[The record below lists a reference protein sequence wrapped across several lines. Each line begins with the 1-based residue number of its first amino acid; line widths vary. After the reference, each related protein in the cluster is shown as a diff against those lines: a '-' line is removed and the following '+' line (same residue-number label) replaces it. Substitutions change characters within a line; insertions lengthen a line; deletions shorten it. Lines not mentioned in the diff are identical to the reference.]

1 MKWLRLSL
9 LGILLKFHGLPLMA
23 QNLQSLI
30 LTDRADS
37 QLLEF
42 YDTLTPKQWNT
53 LSGLLKQEIKT
64 NTQLKTQQ
72 QYHGRLCAQLAQFH
86 TTQTQF
92 DSSFVYLNRA
102 FEIFNQNKNWAEAS
116 FVMYRI
122 GTLHSKTY
130 KFEKSIS
137 QYLSTLLYNEL
148 HQVDT
153 YTGHVYNLLS
163 LDFQDLGDSKNEEKY
178 MLKFIDFAEK
188 KNKDSDK
195 IYAYELWATALDKK
209 KLYQH
214 AHEFHLKA
222 LHLVRKGKFKEGAD
236 LEGEI
241 LTYIAKSLLHMKKY
255 SEAIQTINLA
265 EKIISGNYLT
275 PNRHFNLSS
284 VYQTKAEILL
294 ATRQYKQA
302 LKYAKS
308 AHKLLKGLP
317 PRQQFLEV
325 LTILSDILKAKGQY
339 QEALEVY
346 EEMYKTDSLLKKKND
361 LAVIKTVEAKFQLE
375 KKEKEKELFR
385 KTLEIKELE
394 LEKGKRDKGLF
405 WGIVAVGLFLLFFM
419 LWSYYQVN
427 RLNRALSER
436 SKQLQ
441 SLNDTKDKLFGIL
454 GHDLRRPLAD
464 MNNTLQLAEHNVMSA
479 HLLIP
484 LLRKKLTLLE
494 NLLTNLLYWALSQQ
508 NTLRI
513 NPRHLVLLDSIND
526 ILPSLEGMIKEK
538 ELKVLLFESSQNFI
552 YVDENHLI
560 IILSN
565 LIHNAI
571 KFSLPGGSIQVTIT
585 DEPSHVLCTI
595 HNTGQS
601 FEWDGEITSSFKT
614 TSSIGTNNEKGTGLG
629 LLVCAELVKLN
640 KGTIKAYPNPT
651 EGGTTLEL
659 TFPTTKSDHVSL

>member
-30 LTDRADS
+30 LADRANS

-53 LSGLLKQEIKT
+53 LSGLLEQEIKT
-64 NTQLKTQQ
+64 TKPLKTQQ
-72 QYHGRLCAQLAQFH
+72 QYHGRLCVQLAQFH

-92 DSSFVYLNRA
+92 DSSFFYLNRA
-102 FEIFNQNKNWAEAS
+102 FEIFNQHRYWSEAS

-122 GTLHSKTY
+122 GTLYSKTY
-130 KFEKSIS
+130 KFEESIS

-209 KLYQH
+209 KLYQP
-214 AHEFHLKA
+214 AYEFHLKA

-255 SEAIQTINLA
+255 SEARQTINLA

-294 ATRQYKQA
+294 ATHQHKQA

-317 PRQQFLEV
+317 PRQQLLEV
-325 LTILSDILKAKGQY
+325 LTTHINVLKATEQHNK
-339 QEALEVY
+339 ALQVY
-346 EEMYKTDSLLKKKND
+346 EEMRKVETQLSEEND
-361 LAVIKTVEAKFQLE
+361 LAIIKTVEAKFQLE
-375 KKEKEKELFR
+375 NKEKEKELFR

-394 LEKGKRDKGLF
+394 LEKGKREKGLF

-419 LWSYYQVN
+419 LLSYYQVN

-552 YVDENHLI
+552 YVDENHLT

-571 KFSLPGGSIQVTIT
+571 KFSLLGGSIQVTIT

-601 FEWDGEITSSFKT
+601 FEWDGEITSSFNT
-614 TSSIGTNNEKGTGLG
+614 TTSIGTSNEKGTGLG

-640 KGTIKAYPNPT
+640 KGTIRAYPNPT

-659 TFPTTKSDHVSL
+659 TFPTTKSDRASL